1 MKTTNQ
7 GPRIQNHLSTIII
20 YVLLFMVL
28 ALVLLPLLW
37 AISSSFSPNAEIFK
51 YTYPFSVGAFIPQ
64 KFTLEAYS
72 NLFAQRDFGRAL
84 VNSLLLSTVSVII
97 GGAVNFLAGFAFAR
111 FDFWGKRV
119 LFIIVIF
126 TFMVPVEVTILP
138 QFILMRDAGWLN
150 TWQGLIVP
158 GLANSMVIFLFQ
170 QFYVEFPQELLDAA
184 RVDGANWP
192 RIIASI
198 VLPISKPIL
207 IGAGLVLFLAAWNS
221 FFWPL
226 VVSPQPEFR
235 VVQVAISLSIQER
248 QTLWNELFAG
258 SLLAAVVPVLL
269 LLPLQRYFVKSIATT
284 GLK

>member
-1 MKTTNQ
+1 MKPMTLTERLQ
-7 GPRIQNHLSTIII
+7 DSLGSILI
-20 YVLLFMVL
+20 YTLLVLVL

-37 AISSSFSPNAEIFK
+37 ALASSFSPNTAIFK
-51 YTYPFSVGAFIPQ
+51 YAFPFSVQALIPQ
-64 KFTLEAYS
+64 EFTLEAYS
-72 NLFAQRDFGRAL
+72 NLFTQRDFGRAL
-84 VNSLLLSTVSVII
+84 LNSLMLSVVSVGV
-97 GGAVNFLAGFAFAR
+97 GGTINLLAGFAFAR
-111 FDFWGKRV
+111 FDFPFKRV
-119 LFIIVIF
+119 LFALVIF

-138 QFILMRDAGWLN
+138 QFVLMRDIGWLN

-170 QFYVEFPQELLDAA
+170 QFFSEFPQDLLDAA
-184 RVDGANWP
+184 KVDGATWP
-192 RIIASI
+192 RILLNI
-198 VLPISKPIL
+198 VIPISKPIL
-207 IGAGLVLFLAAWNS
+207 IGAGLVMFLAAWNS

-258 SLLAAVVPVLL
+258 SLLAAIVPILL
-269 LLPLQRYFVKSIATT
+269 LLPLQQYFVKSIATT

>member
-1 MKTTNQ
+1 MKPLTLGARLQ
-7 GPRIQNHLSTIII
+7 QSLGSILI
-20 YVLLFMVL
+20 YTLLVLVLL
-28 ALVLLPLLW
+28 LVLLPLLW
-37 AISSSFSPNAEIFK
+37 ALASSFSPNAVIFK
-51 YTYPFSVGAFIPQ
+51 HAFPFSAQALVPQ
-64 KFTLEAYS
+64 EFTLEAYA
-72 NLFAQRDFGRAL
+72 NLFNQRDFGRAL
-84 VNSLLLSTVSVII
+84 LNSFVLASVSVLV
-97 GGAVNFLAGFAFAR
+97 GGTVNFLAGFGFAR
-111 FDFWGKRV
+111 FDFPGKKV
-119 LFIIVIF
+119 LFALVIF

-138 QFILMRDAGWLN
+138 QFVLMRDMGWLN

-170 QFYVEFPQELLDAA
+170 QFFSEFPQDLLDAA
-184 RVDGANWP
+184 KVDGATWP
-192 RIIASI
+192 RILLSI
-198 VLPISKPIL
+198 VLPVSKPIL

-258 SLLAAVVPVLL
+258 SLMAAIVPILL